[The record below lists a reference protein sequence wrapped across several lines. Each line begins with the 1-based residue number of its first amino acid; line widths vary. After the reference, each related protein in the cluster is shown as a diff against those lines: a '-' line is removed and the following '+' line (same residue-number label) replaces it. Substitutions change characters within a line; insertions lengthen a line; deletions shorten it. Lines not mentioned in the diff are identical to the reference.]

1 MAEKQYLAG
10 NDKRAPS
17 PPLGYSC
24 QCRFSREKQMHI
36 VALFHAHKIRPS
48 RIAYRVGID
57 IAFIEALIDGE
68 EDSTVFSNLVASY
81 RKNRYKQ
88 QLNQA
93 DKLAGGSRFERQRLI
108 EQEYI
113 EDSSL

>member
-48 RIAYRVGID
+48 RIAYRMGID
-57 IAFIEALIDGE
+57 IAFIEALIAGE
-68 EDSTVFSNLVASY
+68 EESILFSHLVASF
-81 RKNRYKQ
+81 RKDRYKQ
-88 QLNQA
+88 QLDQA
-93 DKLAGGSRFERQRLI
+93 DKLAGGSRFDRKRLI

-113 EDSSL
+113 EDSSQ

>member
-48 RIAYRVGID
+48 RIAYRMGID
-57 IAFIEALIDGE
+57 IAFIEALIAGE
-68 EDSTVFSNLVASY
+68 EDSTIFSNLVASY

-88 QLNQA
+88 QLDQA
-93 DKLAGGSRFERQRLI
+93 DKLAGGSRFERKRLI

>member
-1 MAEKQYLAG
+1 MHKKYLDG
-10 NDKRAPS
+10 DDNRAPS

-24 QCRFSREKQMHI
+24 QCDFSREKQTHI
-36 VALFHAHKIRPS
+36 VALFHAYKIRPS
-48 RIAYRVGID
+48 RIAYRTGID
-57 IAFIEALIDGE
+57 IALIEALIAGE
-68 EDSTVFSNLVASY
+68 EDLTLFSLLVASY
-81 RKNRYKQ
+81 RKNRYKKE
-88 QLNQA
+88 LDQA

>member
-1 MAEKQYLAG
+1 MSEKKYLVD

-24 QCRFSREKQMHI
+24 QCKFSREKQMHI
-36 VALFHAHKIRPS
+36 VAMFHAHKIRPS

-57 IAFIEALIDGE
+57 IAFIEALIAGE
-68 EDSTVFSNLVASY
+68 ENATVFSNLVASY

-88 QLNQA
+88 QLDQA
-93 DKLAGGSRFERQRLI
+93 EKLVGGSRFERQRLI

>member
-1 MAEKQYLAG
+1 MSEKKYLVD

-24 QCRFSREKQMHI
+24 QCKFSRKKQMHI

-57 IAFIEALIDGE
+57 IAFIEALIAGE

-88 QLNQA
+88 QLDQA

-113 EDSSL
+113 EDASL